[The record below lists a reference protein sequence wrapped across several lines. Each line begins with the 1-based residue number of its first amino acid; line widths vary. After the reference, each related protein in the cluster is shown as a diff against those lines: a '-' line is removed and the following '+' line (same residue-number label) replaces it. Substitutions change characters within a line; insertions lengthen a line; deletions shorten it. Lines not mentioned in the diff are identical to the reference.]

1 STVIGVIFQTSPP
14 ERLAVSVDAHYR
26 ESENSGNPFFAF
38 FYSTAALHSKSGV
51 YTELYTKLSTAIKII
66 EIYRAL
72 RKRLR
77 YN

>member
-1 STVIGVIFQTSPP
+1 M
-14 ERLAVSVDAHYR
+14 SVDAHYR